1 MTSTQVPI
9 DAILK
14 ASRALTLAGRWSEAA
29 ALLDAVE
36 PTDDRTRALLGLA
49 AAESVVESAWYRT
62 TSPASERLDAVE
74 SLCETVELGPER
86 QWDLRFLRLRSD
98 YQDALLGEGSFRLG
112 PEGKSEEMLA
122 AIRSSGEDLST
133 QAPDEVRRG
142 WAEMFLGLIAD
153 NLYDERDAAP
163 AHYEIA
169 LTIGEAD
176 DDLLA
181 REALRHLGDHD
192 HDDGDHELALERW
205 QRSTECGARGG
216 SVPGTLTQQLL
227 LAVIARDRGDEAG
240 AVALGE
246 EIRRWAEAIGADRIA
261 GQAASFVAGIDPTQ
275 G

>member
-1 MTSTQVPI
+1 
-9 DAILK
+9 
-14 ASRALTLAGRWSEAA
+14 
-29 ALLDAVE
+29 
-36 PTDDRTRALLGLA
+36 
-49 AAESVVESAWYRT
+49 
-62 TSPASERLDAVE
+62 
-74 SLCETVELGPER
+74 
-86 QWDLRFLRLRSD
+86 
-98 YQDALLGEGSFRLG
+98 
-112 PEGKSEEMLA
+112 
-122 AIRSSGEDLST
+122 
-133 QAPDEVRRG
+133 
-142 WAEMFLGLIAD
+142 MFLGLIAD